1 MQAVCCHVDSALRQ
15 EWSVL
20 QNQYDHYET
29 FAAIIKLVCIAL
41 VVCIFCFSGVYLLS
55 IAVVLLLWLQEAMWK
70 TFQGRIEAR
79 LLVIETLLSQPSG
92 TEQSDIAMQFNRN
105 WLAQRPSTL
114 GLLLEYAKSALR
126 PTVALYYI
134 LLLLVILTA
143 CFALSG

>member
-15 EWSVL
+15 EWNVL
-20 QNQYDHYET
+20 QNQYDDYEK

-41 VVCIFCFSGVYLLS
+41 VVSIFCFSEAHLLS

-79 LLVIETLLSQPSG
+79 LLVVETLLSQPSG
-92 TEQSDIAMQFNRN
+92 TEQSDAAMQFNRN
-105 WLAQRPSTL
+105 WLAQRPSVV
-114 GLLLEYAKSALR
+114 GLLIEYAKSALR
-126 PTVALYYI
+126 PTVALHYI

-143 CFALSG
+143 CFTLSG